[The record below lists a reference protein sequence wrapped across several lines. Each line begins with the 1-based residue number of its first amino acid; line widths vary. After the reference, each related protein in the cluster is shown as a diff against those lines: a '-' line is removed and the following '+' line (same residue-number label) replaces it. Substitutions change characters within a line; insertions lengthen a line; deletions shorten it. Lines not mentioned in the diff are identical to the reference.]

1 MKRSNKYL
9 FLGLVGFAVLAAG
22 APMAL
27 AAAKNAVGFPV
38 HAPTPW
44 EWWFQPAG
52 SPIQK
57 SIDWLM
63 QFVLWIM
70 AGVVGL
76 VGLLLG
82 IVIVRFRASKHPVA
96 STTTHNTLIEV
107 IWTVV
112 PALLLIVIFVP
123 SLNLIYE
130 QSNYKHPYM
139 TVKVT
144 GHQWYWE
151 YDYPSAKG
159 VDFTSYPIPDNQI
172 KPGQIA
178 RLSADHPLVLPANE
192 KIVFKITSADV
203 LHSFFIP
210 SLGVQ
215 RYAIPGQYWHQWT
228 KVDAPGVYYGECN
241 QICGMNHDNMPIEIV
256 ALPMK
261 QFKAWLAEA
270 KADAAQGNVPPV
282 RKYEV
287 LAMAD
292 AAKKTASR
300 AQGHIALASATT
312 DETTR

>member
-1 MKRSNKYL
+1 MRKL
-9 FLGLVGFAVLAAG
+9 LAGLV
-22 APMAL
+22 
-27 AAAKNAVGFPV
+27 AAAPLLTAATAF
-38 HAPTPW
+38 AAQPTPW
-44 EWWFQPAG
+44 QIDFQPAATG
-52 SPIQK
+52 MMEQINWFENYTLWFIGPIT
-57 SIDWLM
+57 LL
-63 QFVLWIM
+63 VL
-70 AGVVGL
+70 V
-76 VGLLLG
+76 LLAWC
-82 IVIVRFRASKHPVA
+82 IVRFRASANPVP
-96 STTTHNTLIEV
+96 SRTSHNTLIEV

-112 PALLLIVIFVP
+112 PALLLVVIFVP

-130 QSNYKHPYM
+130 QSNYTHRYM

-151 YDYPSAKG
+151 YDYPAAKG

-228 KVDAPGVYYGECN
+228 KIDAPGIYYGECN

-256 ALPMK
+256 ALPLK

-292 AAKKTASR
+292 AAKRAASR